1 MRKRFKVFRNL
12 LVLVLI
18 IFLTF
23 VIAFSGCKKQEVEE
37 IPEEE
42 LTEEKI
48 EKADDVAAEVE
59 EAVEDE
65 AEEIADLE
73 ITGNINILSG
83 IDISDGVNNSRPIAI
98 MVENA
103 PDSRPQSGLHLAD
116 VIFEVV
122 DEYGVTRFVVIYSSH
137 DAEIVGP
144 VRSARRYYAE
154 IARSFDPIYVFFGTY
169 PECYKIIED
178 MGLDVLSAIGDTSGN
193 SSITGQ
199 ASYWRD
205 WERSSVQEHTALMS
219 TLKLKEDAKRVGF
232 SLEGGNSPF
241 RFKLDANESER
252 GTISDINIDFSTTVY
267 SPSGY
272 DVNFKYDKNENNYLR
287 YMGGSPHKDRESGE
301 QIKVKNVIVMI
312 TDIEGP
318 IDAANHM
325 AVRTTGTSDIGK
337 AYFFMDG
344 KVIEGTWGRSSI
356 FDPFTYKDKD
366 GNIILFNRNSI
377 EQSPSVTTWVAMVDG
392 VDKLEYK

>member
-1 MRKRFKVFRNL
+1 
-12 LVLVLI
+12 VLTLI
-18 IFLTF
+18 ISLIF
-23 VIAFSGCKKQEVEE
+23 VFAFSGCKKQEIEE
-37 IPEEE
+37 VPGEE
-42 LTEEKI
+42 LTEEQT
-48 EKADDVAAEVE
+48 EETEDTVAEVE
-59 EAVEDE
+59 ESAEDE
-65 AEEIADLE
+65 AEEITDLE
-73 ITGNINILSG
+73 IAGDINMLSG
-83 IDISDGVNNSRPIAI
+83 IDISDGINNSRPIAI

-103 PDSRPQSGLHLAD
+103 PDARPQSGLYLAD
-116 VIFEVV
+116 VVFEVV

-137 DAEIVGP
+137 DSEIVGP

-154 IARSFDPIYVFFGTY
+154 IARCFDPIYAFFGTY
-169 PECYKIIED
+169 TECYKIIED

-199 ASYWRD
+199 ASSWRD

-219 TLKLKEDAKRVGF
+219 TVKLKEDAKRVGY

-252 GTISDINIDFSTTVY
+252 GSISDINIDFSTNVY

-272 DVNFKYDKNENNYLR
+272 NVNFNYDKNENNYLR
-287 YMGGSPHKDRESGE
+287 YLADASHKDRESGE
-301 QIKVKNVIVMI
+301 QIKAKNVIVMV

-344 KVIEGTWGRSSI
+344 QVIEGTWERSSI
-356 FDPFTYKDKD
+356 FDPFTYRDKD

-377 EQSPSVTTWVAMVDG
+377 EQSSSVTTWVAMVDG
-392 VDKLEYK
+392 VDKVEYK